1 MAEGKQSRF
10 DLIINAVERVSG
22 PFRRIEQAM
31 EGMSKGAEKASASMK
46 EATQHIANTEEAL
59 HTLHS
64 NAEKLDKS
72 LGNPK
77 GLQRLSGSIG
87 NVRDKLQGMVQQGQA
102 GLERLGALAG
112 RLSLLFGAAG
122 GGAFALGTE
131 AATAAAEASK
141 FASMVGLSTG
151 NWQEYAGAATMAGM
165 EADELA
171 SLMLTLQ
178 ERAVNAARGEKG
190 DIEMLQLMGISAKNA
205 KGELKNADTL
215 LLELADR
222 VKKMREAGEMGKAA
236 GIMNQ
241 LGGEEGARLLDLLKN
256 GREGL
261 LAMRKEAR
269 ELGLVLSDEALE
281 SALEYGSA
289 INRVKATFRGLGLT
303 LGKTF
308 LPSLTK
314 LLDKFQAWLQVQR
327 DIMSAGFER
336 WIDGLDLD
344 AVWRSVENFFA
355 SLGRLGRM
363 LQRAAD
369 LCGGWSNVLTAL
381 VVLISGKALLALGSL
396 ALAFGQLGMAMLTP
410 PVGWFVAAVAAIAGA
425 AYAIYKNWDGLVAYF
440 WGIWESVKA
449 AFEEGWVQG
458 VMRVMFSFKPSRW
471 ITDGLNELVATLTGV
486 DLYSIGGQWIDGL
499 LRGIKQGWQQLTGWL
514 DKGLDS
520 IAGIFRSDDDG
531 KGTASGAATSTLPM
545 ADPLNMVPGAKS
557 MMQLVRSER
566 VIRQE
571 NTVRIIAPEGMR
583 LEGEGQGRGLDVR
596 GDVAEAGVLNAGA
609 I

>member
-31 EGMSKGAEKASASMK
+31 DGVQDRTEKAR
-46 EATQHIANTEEAL
+46 QAL
-59 HTLHS
+59 GRFSRVT
-64 NAEKLDKS
+64 
-72 LGNPK
+72 

-396 ALAFGQLGMAMLTP
+396 ALAFGQLGMAMLAT
-410 PVGWFVAAVAAIAGA
+410 PVGWFVAAIAGV
-425 AYAIYKNWDGLVAYF
+425 AYAIHKNGEGVR
-440 WGIWESVKA
+440 K
-449 AFEEGWVQG
+449 AFEQGWLRGLLQIFLS
-458 VMRVMFSFKPSRW
+458 VM
-471 ITDGLNELVATLTGV
+471 DGLNELVATLTGV
-486 DLYSIGGQWIDGL
+486 DLYSIGSQWIDGL
-499 LRGIKQGWQQLTGWL
+499 LRGIKQGWQELTGWL

-531 KGTASGAATSTLPM
+531 KGTASGAATSPLPM

-583 LEGEGQGRGLDVR
+583 LEGQGRGLDVR

>member
-10 DLIINAVERVSG
+10 DLIINAVEHVSG

-31 EGMSKGAEKASASMK
+31 DGIRDHAEKAQYVMGR
-46 EATQHIANTEEAL
+46 
-59 HTLHS
+59 
-64 NAEKLDKS
+64 
-72 LGNPK
+72 LGRVT

-87 NVRDKLQGMVQQGQA
+87 NVRDKLQGMVQQGRA
-102 GLERLGALAG
+102 GLEGLGALAG

-122 GGAFALGTE
+122 GGAFALGNE
-131 AATAAAEASK
+131 AATAATEASK
-141 FASMVGLSTG
+141 FASMVGLSTS
-151 NWQEYAGAATMAGM
+151 NWQEYAGAAKLAGT

-178 ERAVNAARGEKG
+178 ERAVNAARGEEG

-269 ELGLVLSDEALE
+269 ELGLVLSDETLE
-281 SALEYGSA
+281 SALKYGSA
-289 INRVKATFRGLGLT
+289 INRVKATFRGMGLT
-303 LGKTF
+303 LGSTF

-314 LLDKFQAWLQVQR
+314 LLDKFQAWLLVQR
-327 DIMSAGFER
+327 DIMSTGFER
-336 WIDGLDLD
+336 WVEGLDLD
-344 AVWRSVENFFA
+344 AVWRSVERFFT
-355 SLGRLGRM
+355 SLGRLGSM
-363 LQRAAD
+363 MQRVAD
-369 LCGGWSNVLTAL
+369 LCGGWSNVLLAL
-381 VVLISGKALLALGSL
+381 AALIGGKLVLALGSL
-396 ALAFGQLGMAMLTP
+396 ALAFGQLGVAMLTT
-410 PVGWFVAAVAAIAGA
+410 PVGWFTAAVAALVGVG
-425 AYAIYKNWDGLVAYF
+425 YAIYKNWDGIVAYF
-440 WGIWESVKA
+440 WGIWEGVKA
-449 AFEEGWVQG
+449 AFEKGWVQG
-458 VMRVMFSFKPSRW
+458 VMQVLLSFKPSRW
-471 ITDGLNELVATLTGV
+471 IMDGLNGLIATLTGV
-486 DLYSIGGQWIDGL
+486 DLYSVGMRWIDGL
-499 LRGIKQGWQQLTGWL
+499 LNGVKAGWNELSGWFS
-514 DKGLDS
+514 KGLDS
-520 IAGIFRSDDDG
+520 LAGIFRMGDEPDD
-531 KGTASGAATSTLPM
+531 AGAGGGATTFPM
-545 ADPLNMVPGAKS
+545 SDPLNMVPGAKS
-557 MMQLVRSER
+557 MMQLARSER

>member
-327 DIMSAGFER
+327 DIMSAGFEE
-336 WIDGLDLD
+336 WVNGLNLNE
-344 AVWRSVENFFA
+344 VWASVEGFFEGLKRLA
-355 SLGRLGRM
+355 SL
-363 LQRAAD
+363 LQRVAD
-369 LCGGWSNVLTAL
+369 LCGGWSNVLLGL
-381 VVLISGKALLALGSL
+381 VALISGKALLALGSL
-396 ALAFGQLGMAMLTP
+396 ALAFGQLGMAMLTT

-425 AYAIYKNWDGLVAYF
+425 AYAIHKNWEGVR
-440 WGIWESVKA
+440 K
-449 AFEEGWVQG
+449 AFEQGWLRGLLQIFLS
-458 VMRVMFSFKPSRW
+458 VM
-471 ITDGLNELVATLTGV
+471 DGLNELVATLTGV
-486 DLYSIGGQWIDGL
+486 DLYSIGSQWIDGL
-499 LRGIKQGWQQLTGWL
+499 LRGIKQGWQELTGWL

-531 KGTASGAATSTLPM
+531 KGTASGAATSPLPM

-557 MMQLVRSER
+557 MMQLARSER

>member
-31 EGMSKGAEKASASMK
+31 EGMSKGAEKASASME

-190 DIEMLQLMGISAKNA
+190 DIEMLKLMGISAKNA

-269 ELGLVLSDEALE
+269 ELGLVLSDETLE

-289 INRVKATFRGLGLT
+289 INRAKATFRGLGLT
-303 LGKTF
+303 LGTAF
-308 LPSLTK
+308 LLPLTK

-327 DIMSAGFER
+327 DIMSAGFEE
-336 WIDGLDLD
+336 WVNGLNLNE
-344 AVWRSVENFFA
+344 VWASVEGFFEGLKRLA
-355 SLGRLGRM
+355 SL
-363 LQRAAD
+363 LQRVAD
-369 LCGGWSNVLTAL
+369 LCGGWSNVLLGL
-381 VVLISGKALLALGSL
+381 VALISGKALLALGSL
-396 ALAFGQLGMAMLTP
+396 ALAFGQLGMAMLAT
-410 PVGWFVAAVAAIAGA
+410 PVGWFVAAIAGV
-425 AYAIYKNWDGLVAYF
+425 AYAIHKNGEGVR
-440 WGIWESVKA
+440 K
-449 AFEEGWVQG
+449 AFEQGWLRGLLQIFLS
-458 VMRVMFSFKPSRW
+458 VM
-471 ITDGLNELVATLTGV
+471 DGLNELVATLTGV

-499 LRGIKQGWQQLTGWL
+499 LRGIKQGWQELTGWL

-531 KGTASGAATSTLPM
+531 KGTASGAATSPLPM

-557 MMQLVRSER
+557 MMQLARSER

>member
-31 EGMSKGAEKASASMK
+31 DGVRDRTEKAR
-46 EATQHIANTEEAL
+46 QAL
-59 HTLHS
+59 GRFSRVT
-64 NAEKLDKS
+64 
-72 LGNPK
+72 

-151 NWQEYAGAATMAGM
+151 NWQEYAGAANLAGA

-303 LGKTF
+303 LGTAF

-327 DIMSAGFER
+327 DIMSAGFEE
-336 WIDGLDLD
+336 WVNGLDLNE
-344 AVWRSVENFFA
+344 VWASVEGFFEGLKRLA
-355 SLGRLGRM
+355 SL
-363 LQRAAD
+363 LQRVAD
-369 LCGGWSNVLTAL
+369 LCGGWSNVLLGL
-381 VVLISGKALLALGSL
+381 VALISGKALLALGSL
-396 ALAFGQLGMAMLTP
+396 ALAFGQLGMAILAT
-410 PVGWFVAAVAAIAGA
+410 PVGWFVAAIAGV
-425 AYAIYKNWDGLVAYF
+425 AYAIHKNGEGVR
-440 WGIWESVKA
+440 K
-449 AFEEGWVQG
+449 AFEQGWLRGLLQIFLS
-458 VMRVMFSFKPSRW
+458 VM
-471 ITDGLNELVATLTGV
+471 DGLNELVATLTGV
-486 DLYSIGGQWIDGL
+486 DLYSIGSQWIDGL
-499 LRGIKQGWQQLTGWL
+499 LRGIKQGWQELTGWL

-531 KGTASGAATSTLPM
+531 KGTASGAATSPLPM

-557 MMQLVRSER
+557 MMQLARSER

>member
-31 EGMSKGAEKASASMK
+31 DGVRDRTEKAR
-46 EATQHIANTEEAL
+46 QAL
-59 HTLHS
+59 GRFSRVT
-64 NAEKLDKS
+64 
-72 LGNPK
+72 

-102 GLERLGALAG
+102 GLERMGALAG

-141 FASMVGLSTG
+141 FSSMVGLGTT
-151 NWQEYAGAATMAGM
+151 NWQEYAGAARMAGM

-178 ERAVNAARGEKG
+178 ERAVNAANGEEG
-190 DIEMLQLMGISAKNA
+190 DIEMLKLMGISAKNA
-205 KGELKNADTL
+205 RGEIKNADTL

-222 VKKMREAGEMGKAA
+222 VKAMRDAGEMGKAA

-269 ELGLVLSDEALE
+269 ELGLVLSEDDVQAGKEFNFSLA
-281 SALEYGSA
+281 
-289 INRVKATFRGLGLT
+289 RVSATFRGLGLT

-327 DIMSAGFER
+327 DIMSAGFEE
-336 WIDGLDLD
+336 WVNGLNLNE
-344 AVWRSVENFFA
+344 VWASVERFFEGLKRLA
-355 SLGRLGRM
+355 SL
-363 LQRAAD
+363 LQRVAD
-369 LCGGWSNVLTAL
+369 LCGGWSNVLLGL
-381 VVLISGKALLALGSL
+381 VALISGKALLALGSL
-396 ALAFGQLGMAMLTP
+396 ALAFGQLGMAMLAT
-410 PVGWFVAAVAAIAGA
+410 PVGWFVATVAALAGA
-425 AYAIYKNWDGLVAYF
+425 AYAIYKNWDGLYAYF
-440 WGIWESVKA
+440 QNLCAGVKA
-449 AFEEGWVQG
+449 AFEQGWLQG
-458 VMRVMFSFKPSRW
+458 VIKWLVSFTPARW
-471 ITDGLNELVATLTGV
+471 IADGLNELVATLTGV

-499 LRGIKQGWQQLTGWL
+499 LRGIKQGWQELTGWL

-520 IAGIFRSDDDG
+520 ITGIFRSDDDG
-531 KGTASGAATSTLPM
+531 KGTASGAATSPLPM
-545 ADPLNMVPGAKS
+545 SDPLNMVPGAKS
-557 MMQLVRSER
+557 MMQLARSER

>member
-31 EGMSKGAEKASASMK
+31 DGVRDRTEKAR
-46 EATQHIANTEEAL
+46 QAL
-59 HTLHS
+59 GRFSRVT
-64 NAEKLDKS
+64 
-72 LGNPK
+72 

-151 NWQEYAGAATMAGM
+151 NWQEYAGAANLAGT

-190 DIEMLQLMGISAKNA
+190 DIEMLKLMGISAKNA
-205 KGELKNADTL
+205 RGELKNADTL

-303 LGKTF
+303 LGTAF

-327 DIMSAGFER
+327 DIMSAGFEE
-336 WIDGLDLD
+336 WVNGLNLNE
-344 AVWRSVENFFA
+344 VWASVEGFFEGLKRLA
-355 SLGRLGRM
+355 SLLLRV
-363 LQRAAD
+363 AD
-369 LCGGWSNVLTAL
+369 LCGGWSNVLLGL

-396 ALAFGQLGMAMLTP
+396 ALAFGQLGMAMLAT
-410 PVGWFVAAVAAIAGA
+410 PVGWFVAAIAGV
-425 AYAIYKNWDGLVAYF
+425 AYAIHKNGEGVR
-440 WGIWESVKA
+440 K
-449 AFEEGWVQG
+449 AFEQGWLRGLLQIFLS
-458 VMRVMFSFKPSRW
+458 VM
-471 ITDGLNELVATLTGV
+471 DGLNELVATLTGV
-486 DLYSIGGQWIDGL
+486 DLYSIGSQWIDGL
-499 LRGIKQGWQQLTGWL
+499 LRGIKQGWQELTGWL
-514 DKGLDS
+514 NKGLDS

-531 KGTASGAATSTLPM
+531 KGTASGAATSPLPM

-557 MMQLVRSER
+557 MMQLARSER

>member
-31 EGMSKGAEKASASMK
+31 DGVRDRTEKAR
-46 EATQHIANTEEAL
+46 QAL
-59 HTLHS
+59 GRFSRVT
-64 NAEKLDKS
+64 
-72 LGNPK
+72 

-151 NWQEYAGAATMAGM
+151 NWQEYAGAANLAGA

-190 DIEMLQLMGISAKNA
+190 DIEMLKLMGISAKNA

-281 SALEYGSA
+281 YALEYGSA

-303 LGKTF
+303 LGTAF

-327 DIMSAGFER
+327 DIMSAGFEE
-336 WIDGLDLD
+336 WVNGLDLNE
-344 AVWRSVENFFA
+344 VWASVEGFFEGLKRLA
-355 SLGRLGRM
+355 SL
-363 LQRAAD
+363 LQRVAD
-369 LCGGWSNVLTAL
+369 LCGGWSNVLLGL
-381 VVLISGKALLALGSL
+381 VALISGKALLALGSL
-396 ALAFGQLGMAMLTP
+396 ALAFGQLGMAMLAT
-410 PVGWFVAAVAAIAGA
+410 PVGWFVAAIAGV
-425 AYAIYKNWDGLVAYF
+425 AYAIHKNGEGVR
-440 WGIWESVKA
+440 K
-449 AFEEGWVQG
+449 AFEQGWLRGLLQIFLS
-458 VMRVMFSFKPSRW
+458 VM
-471 ITDGLNELVATLTGV
+471 DGLNELVATLTGV

-499 LRGIKQGWQQLTGWL
+499 LRGIKQGWQELMGWL

-557 MMQLVRSER
+557 MMQLARSER

>member
-31 EGMSKGAEKASASMK
+31 DGVRDRTEKAR
-46 EATQHIANTEEAL
+46 QAL
-59 HTLHS
+59 GRFSRVT
-64 NAEKLDKS
+64 
-72 LGNPK
+72 

-303 LGKTF
+303 LGTAF

-327 DIMSAGFER
+327 DIMSAGFEE
-336 WIDGLDLD
+336 WVNGLNLNE
-344 AVWRSVENFFA
+344 VWASVEGFFEGLKRLA
-355 SLGRLGRM
+355 SL
-363 LQRAAD
+363 LQRVAD
-369 LCGGWSNVLTAL
+369 LCGGWSNVLLGL
-381 VVLISGKALLALGSL
+381 VALISGKALLALGSL
-396 ALAFGQLGMAMLTP
+396 ALAFGQLGMAMLAT
-410 PVGWFVAAVAAIAGA
+410 PVGWFVAAIAGV
-425 AYAIYKNWDGLVAYF
+425 AYAIHKNGEGVR
-440 WGIWESVKA
+440 K
-449 AFEEGWVQG
+449 AFEQGWLRGLLQIFLS
-458 VMRVMFSFKPSRW
+458 VM
-471 ITDGLNELVATLTGV
+471 DGLNELVATLTGV
-486 DLYSIGGQWIDGL
+486 DLYSIGSQWIDGL
-499 LRGIKQGWQQLTGWL
+499 LRGIKQGWQRLMGWL

>member
-31 EGMSKGAEKASASMK
+31 DGVRDRTEKAR
-46 EATQHIANTEEAL
+46 QAL
-59 HTLHS
+59 GRFSRVT
-64 NAEKLDKS
+64 
-72 LGNPK
+72 

-190 DIEMLQLMGISAKNA
+190 DIEMLKLMGISAKNA

-269 ELGLVLSDEALE
+269 ELGLILSDEALE

-303 LGKTF
+303 LGTAF

-327 DIMSAGFER
+327 DIMSAGFEE
-336 WIDGLDLD
+336 WVNGLDLNE
-344 AVWRSVENFFA
+344 VWASVEGFFEGLKRLA
-355 SLGRLGRM
+355 SL
-363 LQRAAD
+363 LQRVAD
-369 LCGGWSNVLTAL
+369 LCGGWSNVLLGL
-381 VVLISGKALLALGSL
+381 VALISGKALLALGSL
-396 ALAFGQLGMAMLTP
+396 ALAFGQLGMAMLAT
-410 PVGWFVAAVAAIAGA
+410 PVGWFVAAIAGV
-425 AYAIYKNWDGLVAYF
+425 AYAIHKNGEGVR
-440 WGIWESVKA
+440 K
-449 AFEEGWVQG
+449 AFEQGWLRGLLQIFLS
-458 VMRVMFSFKPSRW
+458 VM
-471 ITDGLNELVATLTGV
+471 DGLNELVATLTGV

-499 LRGIKQGWQQLTGWL
+499 LRGIKQGWQQLMGWL

-557 MMQLVRSER
+557 MMQLARSER

>member
-31 EGMSKGAEKASASMK
+31 DGVRDRTEKAR
-46 EATQHIANTEEAL
+46 QAL
-59 HTLHS
+59 GRFSRVT
-64 NAEKLDKS
+64 
-72 LGNPK
+72 

-151 NWQEYAGAATMAGM
+151 NWQEYAGAANLAGA

-205 KGELKNADTL
+205 RGELKNADTL

-303 LGKTF
+303 LGTAF

-327 DIMSAGFER
+327 DIMSAGFEE
-336 WIDGLDLD
+336 WVNGLNLNE
-344 AVWRSVENFFA
+344 VWASVEGFFEGLKRLA
-355 SLGRLGRM
+355 SL
-363 LQRAAD
+363 LQRVAD
-369 LCGGWSNVLTAL
+369 LCGGWSNVLLGL

-396 ALAFGQLGMAMLTP
+396 AMAFGQLGMAMLAT
-410 PVGWFVAAVAAIAGA
+410 PVGWLVAALAGA
-425 AYAIYKNWDGLVAYF
+425 AYAIYKNWDGLYAYF
-440 WGIWESVKA
+440 QNLCAGVKA
-449 AFEEGWVQG
+449 AFEQGWLQG
-458 VMRVMFSFKPSRW
+458 VIKWLVSFTPARW
-471 ITDGLNELVATLTGV
+471 IADGLNELVATLTGV

-499 LRGIKQGWQQLTGWL
+499 LRGIKQGGQQLTGWI
-514 DKGLDS
+514 DKGVS
-520 IAGIFRSDDDG
+520 AIGSWFGGDDDAPDMAAQQRFP
-531 KGTASGAATSTLPM
+531 TAGQ
-545 ADPLNMVPGAKS
+545 PLDLGNSVRPL
-557 MMQLVRSER
+557 MQSSHSEQ

>member
-31 EGMSKGAEKASASMK
+31 DGVRDRTEKAR
-46 EATQHIANTEEAL
+46 QAL
-59 HTLHS
+59 GRFSRVT
-64 NAEKLDKS
+64 
-72 LGNPK
+72 

-122 GGAFALGTE
+122 GGAFALGAE

-151 NWQEYAGAATMAGM
+151 NWQEYAGAANLAGA

-190 DIEMLQLMGISAKNA
+190 DIEMLKLMGISAKNA

-303 LGKTF
+303 LGTAF

-327 DIMSAGFER
+327 DIMSAGFEE
-336 WIDGLDLD
+336 WVNGLNLNE
-344 AVWRSVENFFA
+344 VWASVEGFFEGLKRLA
-355 SLGRLGRM
+355 SL
-363 LQRAAD
+363 LQRVAD
-369 LCGGWSNVLTAL
+369 LCGGWSNVLLGL
-381 VVLISGKALLALGSL
+381 VALISGKALLALGSL
-396 ALAFGQLGMAMLTP
+396 ALAFGQLGMAMLAT
-410 PVGWFVAAVAAIAGA
+410 PVGWFVAAIAGV
-425 AYAIYKNWDGLVAYF
+425 AYAIHKNGEGVR
-440 WGIWESVKA
+440 K
-449 AFEEGWVQG
+449 AFEQGWLRGLLQIFLS
-458 VMRVMFSFKPSRW
+458 VM
-471 ITDGLNELVATLTGV
+471 DGLNELVATLTGV
-486 DLYSIGGQWIDGL
+486 DLYSIGSQWIDGL

-514 DKGLDS
+514 NKGLDS

-557 MMQLVRSER
+557 MMQLARSER

>member
-31 EGMSKGAEKASASMK
+31 DGVRDRTEKAR
-46 EATQHIANTEEAL
+46 QAL
-59 HTLHS
+59 GRFSRVT
-64 NAEKLDKS
+64 
-72 LGNPK
+72 
-77 GLQRLSGSIG
+77 GLQRLSGTIG
-87 NVRDKLQGMVQQGQA
+87 TVRDKLQGMVQQGQA

-151 NWQEYAGAATMAGM
+151 NWQEYAGAANLAGA

-178 ERAVNAARGEKG
+178 ERAVNAANGEEG
-190 DIEMLQLMGISAKNA
+190 DIEMLKLMGISAKNA

-222 VKKMREAGEMGKAA
+222 VKAMRDAGEMGKAA

-241 LGGEEGARLLDLLKN
+241 LGGEEGARLLELLKN

-269 ELGLVLSDEALE
+269 ELGLVLSEDDVQAGKEFNFSLA
-281 SALEYGSA
+281 
-289 INRVKATFRGLGLT
+289 RVSATFRGLGLT

-327 DIMSAGFER
+327 DIMSAGFEA
-336 WIDGLDLD
+336 WVKDLDLKE
-344 AVWRSVENFFA
+344 VWASVERFFEGLKRLA
-355 SLGRLGRM
+355 SL
-363 LQRAAD
+363 LQRVAD
-369 LCGGWSNVLTAL
+369 LCGGWSNVLLGL
-381 VVLISGKALLALGSL
+381 VALISGKAMLALGSL
-396 ALAFGQLGMAMLTP
+396 ALAFGQLGMAMLTT
-410 PVGWFVAAVAAIAGA
+410 PVGWFVAAVAAIAGG

-440 WGIWESVKA
+440 RGLWEGVRA
-449 AFEEGWVQG
+449 AFEQGWLQG
-458 VMRVMFSFKPSRW
+458 VVQVLLNFNPARWVM
-471 ITDGLNELVATLTGV
+471 DGLNELVATLTDL
-486 DLYSIGGQWIDGL
+486 DLYSIGVRWIDGL
-499 LRGIKQGWQQLTGWL
+499 LQGVKQGWQELTGWIG
-514 DKGLDS
+514 KGLDS
-520 IAGIFRSDDDG
+520 ITGIFRSDDDG
-531 KGTASGAATSTLPM
+531 KGAASGAAASPFPM
-545 ADPLNMVPGAKS
+545 SDPLNMVPGAKS
-557 MMQLVRSER
+557 MMQLARSER

-583 LEGEGQGRGLDVR
+583 LEGEGQARGLEVR

>member
-31 EGMSKGAEKASASMK
+31 EGMSKGAEKASASME

-190 DIEMLQLMGISAKNA
+190 DIEMLKLMGISAKNA

-269 ELGLVLSDEALE
+269 ELGLVLSDETLE

-289 INRVKATFRGLGLT
+289 INRAKATFRGMGLT
-303 LGKTF
+303 LGTAF

-327 DIMSAGFER
+327 DIMSAGFEE
-336 WIDGLDLD
+336 WVNGLDLNE
-344 AVWRSVENFFA
+344 VWASVEGFFEGLKRLA
-355 SLGRLGRM
+355 SL
-363 LQRAAD
+363 LQRVAD
-369 LCGGWSNVLTAL
+369 LCGGWSNVLLGL
-381 VVLISGKALLALGSL
+381 VALISGKALLALGSL
-396 ALAFGQLGMAMLTP
+396 ALAFGQLGMAMLAT
-410 PVGWFVAAVAAIAGA
+410 PVGWFVAAIAGV
-425 AYAIYKNWDGLVAYF
+425 AYAIHKNGEGVR
-440 WGIWESVKA
+440 K
-449 AFEEGWVQG
+449 AFEQGWLRGLLQIFLS
-458 VMRVMFSFKPSRW
+458 VM
-471 ITDGLNELVATLTGV
+471 DGLNELVATLTGL

-499 LRGIKQGWQQLTGWL
+499 LRGIKQGWQELTGWL

-531 KGTASGAATSTLPM
+531 KGSASGAATSPLPM
-545 ADPLNMVPGAKS
+545 SDPLNMVPGAKS

-583 LEGEGQGRGLDVR
+583 LEDEGQGRGLDVR

>member
-31 EGMSKGAEKASASMK
+31 DGVRDRTEKAR
-46 EATQHIANTEEAL
+46 QAL
-59 HTLHS
+59 GRFSRVT
-64 NAEKLDKS
+64 
-72 LGNPK
+72 

-190 DIEMLQLMGISAKNA
+190 DIEMLKLMGISAKNA

-261 LAMRKEAR
+261 LDMRKEAR

-303 LGKTF
+303 LGTAF

-327 DIMSAGFER
+327 DIMAAGFER

-396 ALAFGQLGMAMLTP
+396 ALAFGQLGMAMLTT
-410 PVGWFVAAVAAIAGA
+410 PVGWFVAAIAGA

-440 WGIWESVKA
+440 RGLWEGVRK
-449 AFEEGWVQG
+449 AFEQGWLQGIVQVLLNFNPARW
-458 VMRVMFSFKPSRW
+458 VM
-471 ITDGLNELVATLTGV
+471 DGLSELVATLTGL
-486 DLYSIGGQWIDGL
+486 DLYSIGVRWIDGL
-499 LRGIKQGWQQLTGWL
+499 LQGVKQGWQQLTGWI
-514 DKGLDS
+514 DKGVS
-520 IAGIFRSDDDG
+520 AIGSWFGGDDDAPDMAAQQRFP
-531 KGTASGAATSTLPM
+531 TAGQ
-545 ADPLNMVPGAKS
+545 PLDLGNSVRPL
-557 MMQLVRSER
+557 MQSSHSEQ

>member
-31 EGMSKGAEKASASMK
+31 DGVRDRTEKAR
-46 EATQHIANTEEAL
+46 QAL
-59 HTLHS
+59 GRFSRVT
-64 NAEKLDKS
+64 
-72 LGNPK
+72 

-122 GGAFALGTE
+122 GGAFALGAE

-151 NWQEYAGAATMAGM
+151 NWQEYAGAANLAGA

-303 LGKTF
+303 LGTAF

-327 DIMSAGFER
+327 DIMSAGFEE
-336 WIDGLDLD
+336 WVNGLDLNE
-344 AVWRSVENFFA
+344 VWASVEGFFEGLKRLA
-355 SLGRLGRM
+355 SL
-363 LQRAAD
+363 LQRVAD
-369 LCGGWSNVLTAL
+369 LCGGWSNVLLGL
-381 VVLISGKALLALGSL
+381 VALISGKALLALGSL
-396 ALAFGQLGMAMLTP
+396 ALAFGQLGMAMLAT
-410 PVGWFVAAVAAIAGA
+410 PVGWFVAAIAGV
-425 AYAIYKNWDGLVAYF
+425 AYAIHKNGEGVR
-440 WGIWESVKA
+440 K
-449 AFEEGWVQG
+449 AFEQGWLRGLLQIFLS
-458 VMRVMFSFKPSRW
+458 VM
-471 ITDGLNELVATLTGV
+471 DGLNELVATLTGV
-486 DLYSIGGQWIDGL
+486 DLYSIGSQWIDGL
-499 LRGIKQGWQQLTGWL
+499 LRGIKQGWQQLMGWL
-514 DKGLDS
+514 NKGLDS

-531 KGTASGAATSTLPM
+531 KGTASGAATSPLPM

-557 MMQLVRSER
+557 MMQLARSER

>member
-31 EGMSKGAEKASASMK
+31 DGVRDRTEKAR
-46 EATQHIANTEEAL
+46 QAL
-59 HTLHS
+59 GRFSRVT
-64 NAEKLDKS
+64 
-72 LGNPK
+72 

-205 KGELKNADTL
+205 RGELKNADTL

-303 LGKTF
+303 LGTAF

-327 DIMSAGFER
+327 DIMSAGFEE
-336 WIDGLDLD
+336 WVNGLDLNE
-344 AVWRSVENFFA
+344 VWASVEGFFEGLKRLA
-355 SLGRLGRM
+355 SL
-363 LQRAAD
+363 LQRVAD
-369 LCGGWSNVLTAL
+369 LCGGWSNVLLGL
-381 VVLISGKALLALGSL
+381 VALISGKALLALGSL
-396 ALAFGQLGMAMLTP
+396 ALAFGQLGMAMLAT
-410 PVGWFVAAVAAIAGA
+410 PVGWFVAAIAGV
-425 AYAIYKNWDGLVAYF
+425 AYAIHKNGEGVR
-440 WGIWESVKA
+440 K
-449 AFEEGWVQG
+449 AFEQGWLRGLLQIFLS
-458 VMRVMFSFKPSRW
+458 VM
-471 ITDGLNELVATLTGV
+471 DGLNELVATLTGV
-486 DLYSIGGQWIDGL
+486 DLYSIGSQWIDGL
-499 LRGIKQGWQQLTGWL
+499 LRGIKQGWQRLMGWL

-520 IAGIFRSDDDG
+520 IAGIFQSDDDG

>member
-205 KGELKNADTL
+205 RGELKNADTL

-327 DIMSAGFER
+327 DIMSAGFEE
-336 WIDGLDLD
+336 WVNGLNLNE
-344 AVWRSVENFFA
+344 VWASVEGFFEGLKRLA
-355 SLGRLGRM
+355 SL
-363 LQRAAD
+363 LQRVAD
-369 LCGGWSNVLTAL
+369 LCGGWSNVLLGL
-381 VVLISGKALLALGSL
+381 VALISGKALLALGSL
-396 ALAFGQLGMAMLTP
+396 ALAFGQLGMAMLAT
-410 PVGWFVAAVAAIAGA
+410 PVGWFVAAIAGV
-425 AYAIYKNWDGLVAYF
+425 AYAIHKNGEGVR
-440 WGIWESVKA
+440 K
-449 AFEEGWVQG
+449 AFEQGWLRGLLQIFLS
-458 VMRVMFSFKPSRW
+458 VM
-471 ITDGLNELVATLTGV
+471 DGLNELVATLTGV
-486 DLYSIGGQWIDGL
+486 DLYSIGSQWIDGL
-499 LRGIKQGWQQLTGWL
+499 LRGIKQGWQELTGWL

-531 KGTASGAATSTLPM
+531 KGTASGAATSPLPM

-557 MMQLVRSER
+557 MMQLARSER

>member
-31 EGMSKGAEKASASMK
+31 EGMSKGAEKASASME

-190 DIEMLQLMGISAKNA
+190 DIEMLKLMGISAKNA

-327 DIMSAGFER
+327 DIMSAGFEE
-336 WIDGLDLD
+336 WVNGLDLNE
-344 AVWRSVENFFA
+344 VWASVEGFFEGLKRLA
-355 SLGRLGRM
+355 SL
-363 LQRAAD
+363 LQRVAD
-369 LCGGWSNVLTAL
+369 LCGGWSNVLLGL
-381 VVLISGKALLALGSL
+381 VALISGKALLALGSL
-396 ALAFGQLGMAMLTP
+396 ALAFGQLGMAMLAT
-410 PVGWFVAAVAAIAGA
+410 PVGWFVAAIAGV
-425 AYAIYKNWDGLVAYF
+425 AYAIHKNGEGVR
-440 WGIWESVKA
+440 K
-449 AFEEGWVQG
+449 AFEQGWLRGLLQIFLS
-458 VMRVMFSFKPSRW
+458 VM
-471 ITDGLNELVATLTGV
+471 DGLNELVATLTGV
-486 DLYSIGGQWIDGL
+486 DLYSIGSQWIDGL
-499 LRGIKQGWQQLTGWL
+499 LRGIKQGWQRLMGWL

-531 KGTASGAATSTLPM
+531 KGTASGAATSPLPM

>member
-151 NWQEYAGAATMAGM
+151 NWQEYAGAATMAGT

-190 DIEMLQLMGISAKNA
+190 DIEMLKLMGISAKNA

-327 DIMSAGFER
+327 DIMSAGFEE
-336 WIDGLDLD
+336 WVNGLDLNE
-344 AVWRSVENFFA
+344 VWASVEGFFEGLKRLA
-355 SLGRLGRM
+355 SL
-363 LQRAAD
+363 LQRVAD
-369 LCGGWSNVLTAL
+369 LCGGWSNVLLGL
-381 VVLISGKALLALGSL
+381 VALISGKALLALGSL
-396 ALAFGQLGMAMLTP
+396 ALAFGQLGMAMLAT
-410 PVGWFVAAVAAIAGA
+410 PVGWFVAAIAGV
-425 AYAIYKNWDGLVAYF
+425 AYAIHKNGEGVR
-440 WGIWESVKA
+440 K
-449 AFEEGWVQG
+449 AFEQGWLRGLLQIFLS
-458 VMRVMFSFKPSRW
+458 VM
-471 ITDGLNELVATLTGV
+471 DGLNELVATLTGV

-499 LRGIKQGWQQLTGWL
+499 LRGIKQGWQQLMGWL

-557 MMQLVRSER
+557 MMQLARSER

>member
-31 EGMSKGAEKASASMK
+31 DGVRDRTEKAR
-46 EATQHIANTEEAL
+46 QAL
-59 HTLHS
+59 GRFSRVT
-64 NAEKLDKS
+64 
-72 LGNPK
+72 

-151 NWQEYAGAATMAGM
+151 NWQEYAGAANLAGA

-303 LGKTF
+303 LGTAF

-327 DIMSAGFER
+327 DIMSAGFEE
-336 WIDGLDLD
+336 WVNGLNLNE
-344 AVWRSVENFFA
+344 VWASVEGFFEGLKRLA
-355 SLGRLGRM
+355 SL
-363 LQRAAD
+363 LQRVAD
-369 LCGGWSNVLTAL
+369 LCGGWSNVLLGL

-396 ALAFGQLGMAMLTP
+396 AMAFGQLGMAMLAT
-410 PVGWFVAAVAAIAGA
+410 PVGWLVAALAGA
-425 AYAIYKNWDGLVAYF
+425 AYAIYKNWDGLYAYF
-440 WGIWESVKA
+440 QNLCAGVKA
-449 AFEEGWVQG
+449 AFEQGWLQG
-458 VMRVMFSFKPSRW
+458 VINGLSVLPARW
-471 ITDGLNELVATLTGV
+471 IADGLNELVATLTGV

-499 LRGIKQGWQQLTGWL
+499 LRGIKQGWQQLMGWL

-520 IAGIFRSDDDG
+520 ITGIFRSDDDG
-531 KGTASGAATSTLPM
+531 KGTASGAATSPLPM
-545 ADPLNMVPGAKS
+545 SDPLNMVPGAKS

>member
-303 LGKTF
+303 LGTAF

-327 DIMSAGFER
+327 DIMSAGFEE
-336 WIDGLDLD
+336 WVNGLNLNE
-344 AVWRSVENFFA
+344 VWASVEGFFEGLKRLA
-355 SLGRLGRM
+355 SL
-363 LQRAAD
+363 LQRVAD
-369 LCGGWSNVLTAL
+369 LCGGWSNVLLGL
-381 VVLISGKALLALGSL
+381 VALISGKALLALGSL
-396 ALAFGQLGMAMLTP
+396 ALAFGQLGMAMLAT
-410 PVGWFVAAVAAIAGA
+410 PVGWFVAAIAGV
-425 AYAIYKNWDGLVAYF
+425 AYAIHKNGEGVR
-440 WGIWESVKA
+440 K
-449 AFEEGWVQG
+449 AFEQGWLRGLLQIFLS
-458 VMRVMFSFKPSRW
+458 VM
-471 ITDGLNELVATLTGV
+471 DGLNELVATLTGV
-486 DLYSIGGQWIDGL
+486 DLYSIGSQWIDGL
-499 LRGIKQGWQQLTGWL
+499 LRGIKQGWQELTGWL

-531 KGTASGAATSTLPM
+531 KGTASGAATSPLPM

>member
-31 EGMSKGAEKASASMK
+31 EGMSKGAEKASASME

-222 VKKMREAGEMGKAA
+222 VKKMRAAGEMGKAA

-269 ELGLVLSDEALE
+269 ELGLVLSDETLE

-289 INRVKATFRGLGLT
+289 INRAKATFRGLGLT
-303 LGKTF
+303 LGTAF

-327 DIMSAGFER
+327 DIMSAGFEE
-336 WIDGLDLD
+336 WVNGLNLNE
-344 AVWRSVENFFA
+344 VWASVEGFFEGLKRLA
-355 SLGRLGRM
+355 SL
-363 LQRAAD
+363 LQRVAD
-369 LCGGWSNVLTAL
+369 LCGGWSNVLLGL
-381 VVLISGKALLALGSL
+381 VALISGKALLALGSL
-396 ALAFGQLGMAMLTP
+396 ALAFGQLGMAMLAT
-410 PVGWFVAAVAAIAGA
+410 PVGWFVAAIAGV
-425 AYAIYKNWDGLVAYF
+425 AYAIHKNGEGVR
-440 WGIWESVKA
+440 K
-449 AFEEGWVQG
+449 AFEQGWLRGLLQIFLS
-458 VMRVMFSFKPSRW
+458 VM
-471 ITDGLNELVATLTGV
+471 DGLNELVATLTGV

-499 LRGIKQGWQQLTGWL
+499 LRGIKQGWQELTGWL

-531 KGTASGAATSTLPM
+531 KGTTSGAATSPLPM
-545 ADPLNMVPGAKS
+545 SDPLNMVPGAKS

>member
-241 LGGEEGARLLDLLKN
+241 LGGEEGARLRDLLKN

-269 ELGLVLSDEALE
+269 ELGLVLSDKALE

-303 LGKTF
+303 LGTAF

-327 DIMSAGFER
+327 DIMSAGFEE
-336 WIDGLDLD
+336 WVNGLNLNE
-344 AVWRSVENFFA
+344 VWASVEGFFEGLKRLA
-355 SLGRLGRM
+355 SL
-363 LQRAAD
+363 LQRVAD

-381 VVLISGKALLALGSL
+381 VVLISGKAMLALGSL
-396 ALAFGQLGMAMLTP
+396 ALAFGQLGMAMLAT
-410 PVGWFVAAVAAIAGA
+410 PVGWFVAAIAGV
-425 AYAIYKNWDGLVAYF
+425 AYAIHKNGEGVR
-440 WGIWESVKA
+440 K
-449 AFEEGWVQG
+449 AFEQGWLRGLLQIFLS
-458 VMRVMFSFKPSRW
+458 VM
-471 ITDGLNELVATLTGV
+471 DGLNELVATLTGV

-499 LRGIKQGWQQLTGWL
+499 LRGIKQGWQELTGWL

-531 KGTASGAATSTLPM
+531 KGTTSGAATSPLPM
-545 ADPLNMVPGAKS
+545 SDPLNMVPGAKS

>member
-31 EGMSKGAEKASASMK
+31 DGVRDRTEKAR
-46 EATQHIANTEEAL
+46 QAL
-59 HTLHS
+59 GRFSRVT
-64 NAEKLDKS
+64 
-72 LGNPK
+72 

-327 DIMSAGFER
+327 DIMSAGFEE
-336 WIDGLDLD
+336 WVNGLNLNE
-344 AVWRSVENFFA
+344 VWASVEGFFEGLKRLA
-355 SLGRLGRM
+355 SL
-363 LQRAAD
+363 LQRVAD
-369 LCGGWSNVLTAL
+369 LCGGWSNVLLGL
-381 VVLISGKALLALGSL
+381 VALISGKALLALGSL
-396 ALAFGQLGMAMLTP
+396 ALAFGQLGMAMLAT
-410 PVGWFVAAVAAIAGA
+410 PVGWFVAAIAGV
-425 AYAIYKNWDGLVAYF
+425 AYAIHKNGEGVR
-440 WGIWESVKA
+440 K
-449 AFEEGWVQG
+449 AFEQGWLRGLLQIFLS
-458 VMRVMFSFKPSRW
+458 VM
-471 ITDGLNELVATLTGV
+471 DGLNELVATLTGV
-486 DLYSIGGQWIDGL
+486 DLYSIGSQWIDGL

-514 DKGLDS
+514 GKGLDS

-531 KGTASGAATSTLPM
+531 KGTASGAATSPLPM
-545 ADPLNMVPGAKS
+545 SDPLNMVPGAKS

-583 LEGEGQGRGLDVR
+583 LEGQGRGLDVR

>member
-31 EGMSKGAEKASASMK
+31 EGMSKGAEKASASME

-190 DIEMLQLMGISAKNA
+190 DIEMLKLMGISAKNA

-269 ELGLVLSDEALE
+269 ELGLVLSDETLE

-289 INRVKATFRGLGLT
+289 INRAKATFRGMGLT
-303 LGKTF
+303 LGTAF

-327 DIMSAGFER
+327 DIMSAGFEE
-336 WIDGLDLD
+336 WVNGLDLNE
-344 AVWRSVENFFA
+344 VWASVEGFFEGLKRLA
-355 SLGRLGRM
+355 SL
-363 LQRAAD
+363 LQRVAD
-369 LCGGWSNVLTAL
+369 LCGGWSNVLLGL
-381 VVLISGKALLALGSL
+381 VALISGKALLALGSL
-396 ALAFGQLGMAMLTP
+396 ALAFGQLGMAMLAT
-410 PVGWFVAAVAAIAGA
+410 PVGWFVAAIAGV
-425 AYAIYKNWDGLVAYF
+425 AYAIHKNGEGVR
-440 WGIWESVKA
+440 K
-449 AFEEGWVQG
+449 AFEQGWLRGLLQIFLS
-458 VMRVMFSFKPSRW
+458 VM
-471 ITDGLNELVATLTGV
+471 DGLNELVATLTGV

-499 LRGIKQGWQQLTGWL
+499 LRGIKQGWQQLMGWL

-531 KGTASGAATSTLPM
+531 KGTTSGAATSPLPM
-545 ADPLNMVPGAKS
+545 SDPLNMVPGAKS

>member
-31 EGMSKGAEKASASMK
+31 DGLRDRTEKAR
-46 EATQHIANTEEAL
+46 QAL
-59 HTLHS
+59 GRFSRVT
-64 NAEKLDKS
+64 
-72 LGNPK
+72 

-303 LGKTF
+303 LGTAF

-327 DIMSAGFER
+327 DIMSARFER
-336 WIDGLDLD
+336 WIDGLD
-344 AVWRSVENFFA
+344 
-355 SLGRLGRM
+355 
-363 LQRAAD
+363 
-369 LCGGWSNVLTAL
+369 
-381 VVLISGKALLALGSL
+381 LISGKALLALGSL
-396 ALAFGQLGMAMLTP
+396 ALAFGQLGMAMLTT
-410 PVGWFVAAVAAIAGA
+410 PVGWFAAAVAAIAGA

-440 WGIWESVKA
+440 RGLWEGVRK
-449 AFEEGWVQG
+449 AFEQGWLQG
-458 VMRVMFSFKPSRW
+458 VVQVLLNFNPARWVM
-471 ITDGLNELVATLTGV
+471 DGLSELVATLTGL
-486 DLYSIGGQWIDGL
+486 DLYSIGVRWIDGL
-499 LRGIKQGWQQLTGWL
+499 LQGVKQGWQQLTGWI
-514 DKGLDS
+514 DKGVS
-520 IAGIFRSDDDG
+520 AIGSWFGGDDDAPDMAAQQRFP
-531 KGTASGAATSTLPM
+531 TAGQ
-545 ADPLNMVPGAKS
+545 PLDLGNS
-557 MMQLVRSER
+557 VRPLMRSSHSEQ

>member
-31 EGMSKGAEKASASMK
+31 DGVRDRTEKAR
-46 EATQHIANTEEAL
+46 QAL
-59 HTLHS
+59 GRFSRVT
-64 NAEKLDKS
+64 
-72 LGNPK
+72 

-327 DIMSAGFER
+327 DIMSAGFEE
-336 WIDGLDLD
+336 WVNGLNLNE
-344 AVWRSVENFFA
+344 VWASVEGFFEGLKRLA
-355 SLGRLGRM
+355 SL
-363 LQRAAD
+363 LQRVAD
-369 LCGGWSNVLTAL
+369 LCGGWSNVLLGL
-381 VVLISGKALLALGSL
+381 VALISGKALLALGSL
-396 ALAFGQLGMAMLTP
+396 ALAFGQLGMAMLAT
-410 PVGWFVAAVAAIAGA
+410 PVGWFVAAIAGV
-425 AYAIYKNWDGLVAYF
+425 AYAIHKNGEGVR
-440 WGIWESVKA
+440 K
-449 AFEEGWVQG
+449 AFEQGWLRGLLQIFLS
-458 VMRVMFSFKPSRW
+458 VM
-471 ITDGLNELVATLTGV
+471 DGLNELVATLTGV
-486 DLYSIGGQWIDGL
+486 DLYSIGSQWIDGL

-531 KGTASGAATSTLPM
+531 KGTASGAATSPLPM
-545 ADPLNMVPGAKS
+545 SDPLNMVPGAKS

>member
-31 EGMSKGAEKASASMK
+31 EGMSKGAEKASASME

-190 DIEMLQLMGISAKNA
+190 DIEMLKLMGISAKNA

-269 ELGLVLSDEALE
+269 ELGLVLSDETLE

-289 INRVKATFRGLGLT
+289 INRAKATFRGLGLT
-303 LGKTF
+303 LGTAF
-308 LPSLTK
+308 LLPLTK

-327 DIMSAGFER
+327 DIMSAGFEE
-336 WIDGLDLD
+336 WVNGLNLNE
-344 AVWRSVENFFA
+344 VWASVEGFFEGLKRLA
-355 SLGRLGRM
+355 SL
-363 LQRAAD
+363 LQRVAD
-369 LCGGWSNVLTAL
+369 LCGGWSNVLLGL
-381 VVLISGKALLALGSL
+381 VALISGKALLALGSL
-396 ALAFGQLGMAMLTP
+396 ALAFGQLGMAMLAT
-410 PVGWFVAAVAAIAGA
+410 PVGWFVAAIAGV
-425 AYAIYKNWDGLVAYF
+425 AYAIHKNGEGVR
-440 WGIWESVKA
+440 K
-449 AFEEGWVQG
+449 AFEQGWLRGLLQIFLS
-458 VMRVMFSFKPSRW
+458 VM
-471 ITDGLNELVATLTGV
+471 DGLNELVATLTGV

-499 LRGIKQGWQQLTGWL
+499 LRGIKQGWQELTGWL

-531 KGTASGAATSTLPM
+531 KGTASGAATSPLPM
-545 ADPLNMVPGAKS
+545 SDPLNMVPGAKS

>member
-31 EGMSKGAEKASASMK
+31 DGMSKGAEKASASME

-190 DIEMLQLMGISAKNA
+190 DIEMLKLMGISAKNA

-269 ELGLVLSDEALE
+269 ELGLVLSDETLE

-289 INRVKATFRGLGLT
+289 INRAKATFRGLGLT
-303 LGKTF
+303 LGTAF
-308 LPSLTK
+308 LLPLTK

-327 DIMSAGFER
+327 DIMSAGFEE
-336 WIDGLDLD
+336 WVNGLNLNE
-344 AVWRSVENFFA
+344 VWASVEGFFEGLKRLA
-355 SLGRLGRM
+355 SL
-363 LQRAAD
+363 LQRVAD
-369 LCGGWSNVLTAL
+369 LCGGWSNVLLGL
-381 VVLISGKALLALGSL
+381 VALISGKALLALGSL
-396 ALAFGQLGMAMLTP
+396 ALAFGQLGMAMLAT
-410 PVGWFVAAVAAIAGA
+410 PVGWFVAAIAGV
-425 AYAIYKNWDGLVAYF
+425 AYAIHKNGEGVR
-440 WGIWESVKA
+440 K
-449 AFEEGWVQG
+449 AFEQGWLRGLLQIFLS
-458 VMRVMFSFKPSRW
+458 VM
-471 ITDGLNELVATLTGV
+471 DGLNELVATLTGV

-499 LRGIKQGWQQLTGWL
+499 LRGIKQGWQELTGWL

-531 KGTASGAATSTLPM
+531 KGTTSGAATSPLPM
-545 ADPLNMVPGAKS
+545 SDPLNMVPGAKS

>member
-31 EGMSKGAEKASASMK
+31 EGMSKGAEKASASME

-269 ELGLVLSDEALE
+269 ELGLVLSDETLE

-289 INRVKATFRGLGLT
+289 INRAKATFRGLGLT
-303 LGKTF
+303 LGTAF

-327 DIMSAGFER
+327 DIMSAGFEE
-336 WIDGLDLD
+336 WVNGLNLNE
-344 AVWRSVENFFA
+344 VWASVEGFFEGLKRLA
-355 SLGRLGRM
+355 SL
-363 LQRAAD
+363 LQRVAD
-369 LCGGWSNVLTAL
+369 LCGGWSNVLLGL
-381 VVLISGKALLALGSL
+381 VALISGKALLALGSL
-396 ALAFGQLGMAMLTP
+396 ALAFGQLGMAMLAT
-410 PVGWFVAAVAAIAGA
+410 PVGWFVAAIAGV
-425 AYAIYKNWDGLVAYF
+425 AYAIHKNGEGVR
-440 WGIWESVKA
+440 K
-449 AFEEGWVQG
+449 AFEQGWLRGLLQIFLS
-458 VMRVMFSFKPSRW
+458 VM
-471 ITDGLNELVATLTGV
+471 DGLNELVATLTGV

-499 LRGIKQGWQQLTGWL
+499 LRGIKQGWQELTGWL

-531 KGTASGAATSTLPM
+531 KGTTSGAATSPLPM
-545 ADPLNMVPGAKS
+545 SDPLNMVPGAKS

>member
-205 KGELKNADTL
+205 RGELKNADTL

-327 DIMSAGFER
+327 DIMSAGFEE
-336 WIDGLDLD
+336 WVNGLNLNE
-344 AVWRSVENFFA
+344 VWASVEGFFEGLKRLA
-355 SLGRLGRM
+355 SL
-363 LQRAAD
+363 LQRVAD
-369 LCGGWSNVLTAL
+369 LCGGWSNVLLGL
-381 VVLISGKALLALGSL
+381 VALISGKALLALGSL
-396 ALAFGQLGMAMLTP
+396 ALAFGQLGMAMLAT
-410 PVGWFVAAVAAIAGA
+410 PVGWFVAAIAGV
-425 AYAIYKNWDGLVAYF
+425 AYAIHKNGEGVR
-440 WGIWESVKA
+440 K
-449 AFEEGWVQG
+449 AFEQGWLRGLLQIFLS
-458 VMRVMFSFKPSRW
+458 VM
-471 ITDGLNELVATLTGV
+471 DGLNELVATLTGV

-499 LRGIKQGWQQLTGWL
+499 LRGIKQGWQQLMGWL

-520 IAGIFRSDDDG
+520 ITGIFRSDDDG
-531 KGTASGAATSTLPM
+531 KGTASGAATSPLPM
-545 ADPLNMVPGAKS
+545 SDPLNMVPGAKS

>member
-31 EGMSKGAEKASASMK
+31 DGVRDRTEKAR
-46 EATQHIANTEEAL
+46 QAL
-59 HTLHS
+59 GRFSRVT
-64 NAEKLDKS
+64 
-72 LGNPK
+72 

-122 GGAFALGTE
+122 GGAFALGAE

-151 NWQEYAGAATMAGM
+151 NWQEYAGAANLAGA

-205 KGELKNADTL
+205 RGELKNADTL

-269 ELGLVLSDEALE
+269 ELGLILSDEALE

-303 LGKTF
+303 LGTAF

-327 DIMSAGFER
+327 DIMSAGFEE
-336 WIDGLDLD
+336 WVNGLNLNE
-344 AVWRSVENFFA
+344 VWASVEGFFEGLKRLA
-355 SLGRLGRM
+355 SL
-363 LQRAAD
+363 LQRVAD
-369 LCGGWSNVLTAL
+369 LCGGWSNVLLGL
-381 VVLISGKALLALGSL
+381 VALISGKALLALGSL
-396 ALAFGQLGMAMLTP
+396 ALAFGQLGMAMLAT
-410 PVGWFVAAVAAIAGA
+410 PVGWFVAAIAGV
-425 AYAIYKNWDGLVAYF
+425 AYAIHKNGEGVR
-440 WGIWESVKA
+440 K
-449 AFEEGWVQG
+449 AFEQGWLRGLLQIFLS
-458 VMRVMFSFKPSRW
+458 VM
-471 ITDGLNELVATLTGV
+471 DGLNELVATLTGV

-499 LRGIKQGWQQLTGWL
+499 LRGIKQGWQQLMGWL

-557 MMQLVRSER
+557 MMQLARSER

>member
-31 EGMSKGAEKASASMK
+31 DGVRDRTEKAR
-46 EATQHIANTEEAL
+46 QAL
-59 HTLHS
+59 GRFSRVT
-64 NAEKLDKS
+64 
-72 LGNPK
+72 

-122 GGAFALGTE
+122 GGAFALGAE

-151 NWQEYAGAATMAGM
+151 NWQEYAGAANLAGA

-269 ELGLVLSDEALE
+269 ELGLILSDEALE

-303 LGKTF
+303 LGTAF

-327 DIMSAGFER
+327 DIMSAGFEE
-336 WIDGLDLD
+336 WVNGLDLNE
-344 AVWRSVENFFA
+344 VWASVEGFFEGLKRLA
-355 SLGRLGRM
+355 SL
-363 LQRAAD
+363 LQRVAD
-369 LCGGWSNVLTAL
+369 LCGGWSNVLLGL
-381 VVLISGKALLALGSL
+381 VALISGKALLALGSL
-396 ALAFGQLGMAMLTP
+396 ALAFGQLGMAMLAT
-410 PVGWFVAAVAAIAGA
+410 PVGWFVAAIAGV
-425 AYAIYKNWDGLVAYF
+425 AYAIHKNGEGVR
-440 WGIWESVKA
+440 K
-449 AFEEGWVQG
+449 AFEQGWLRGLLQIFLS
-458 VMRVMFSFKPSRW
+458 VM
-471 ITDGLNELVATLTGV
+471 DGLNELVATLTGV

-499 LRGIKQGWQQLTGWL
+499 LRGIKQGWQQLMGWL

-557 MMQLVRSER
+557 MMQLARSER

>member
-31 EGMSKGAEKASASMK
+31 EGMSKGAEKASASME

-190 DIEMLQLMGISAKNA
+190 DIEMLKLMGISAKNA

-269 ELGLVLSDEALE
+269 ELGLVLSDETLE

-289 INRVKATFRGLGLT
+289 INRAKATFRGMGLT
-303 LGKTF
+303 LGTAF
-308 LPSLTK
+308 LLPLTK

-327 DIMSAGFER
+327 DIMSAGFEE
-336 WIDGLDLD
+336 WVNGLNLNE
-344 AVWRSVENFFA
+344 VWASVEGFFEGLKRLA
-355 SLGRLGRM
+355 SL
-363 LQRAAD
+363 LQRVAD
-369 LCGGWSNVLTAL
+369 LCGGWSNVLLGL
-381 VVLISGKALLALGSL
+381 VALISGKALLALGSL
-396 ALAFGQLGMAMLTP
+396 ALAFGQLGMAMLAT
-410 PVGWFVAAVAAIAGA
+410 PVGWFVAAIAGV
-425 AYAIYKNWDGLVAYF
+425 AYAIHKNGEGVR
-440 WGIWESVKA
+440 K
-449 AFEEGWVQG
+449 AFEQGWLRGLLQIFLS
-458 VMRVMFSFKPSRW
+458 VM
-471 ITDGLNELVATLTGV
+471 DGLNELVATLTGV

-499 LRGIKQGWQQLTGWL
+499 LRGIKQGWQELTGWL

-531 KGTASGAATSTLPM
+531 KGTASGAATAPLPM

-557 MMQLVRSER
+557 MMQLARSER

>member
-31 EGMSKGAEKASASMK
+31 DGVRDRTEKAR
-46 EATQHIANTEEAL
+46 QAL
-59 HTLHS
+59 GRFSRVT
-64 NAEKLDKS
+64 
-72 LGNPK
+72 

-190 DIEMLQLMGISAKNA
+190 DIEMLKLMGISAKNA

-261 LAMRKEAR
+261 LDMRKEAR

-303 LGKTF
+303 LGTAF

-327 DIMSAGFER
+327 DIMAAGFER

-396 ALAFGQLGMAMLTP
+396 ALAFGQLGMAMLTT
-410 PVGWFVAAVAAIAGA
+410 PVGWFVAAIAGA

-440 WGIWESVKA
+440 RGLWEGVRK
-449 AFEEGWVQG
+449 AFEQGWLQGIVQVLLNFNPARW
-458 VMRVMFSFKPSRW
+458 VM
-471 ITDGLNELVATLTGV
+471 DGLSELVATLTGL
-486 DLYSIGGQWIDGL
+486 DLYSIGVRWIDGL
-499 LRGIKQGWQQLTGWL
+499 LQGVKQGWQQLTGWI
-514 DKGLDS
+514 DKGVS
-520 IAGIFRSDDDG
+520 AIGSWFGGDDDAPDMAAQQRFP
-531 KGTASGAATSTLPM
+531 TAGQ
-545 ADPLNMVPGAKS
+545 PLDLGNSVRPL
-557 MMQLVRSER
+557 MQSSHSEQ

-596 GDVAEAGVLNAGA
+596 GDVAVAGVLNAGA

>member
-303 LGKTF
+303 LGTAF

-396 ALAFGQLGMAMLTP
+396 ALAFGQLGMAMLTT
-410 PVGWFVAAVAAIAGA
+410 PVGWFVAAIAGV
-425 AYAIYKNWDGLVAYF
+425 AYAIHKNGEGVR
-440 WGIWESVKA
+440 K
-449 AFEEGWVQG
+449 AFEQGWLRGLLQIFLS
-458 VMRVMFSFKPSRW
+458 VM
-471 ITDGLNELVATLTGV
+471 DGLNELVATLTGV
-486 DLYSIGGQWIDGL
+486 DLYSIGSQWIDGL
-499 LRGIKQGWQQLTGWL
+499 LRGIKQGWQRLMGWL

-531 KGTASGAATSTLPM
+531 KGTASGAATSPLPM

-557 MMQLVRSER
+557 MMQLARSER